1 MPRGHPGCIDA
12 LELFGPYVRSWITNS
27 KEMLCAACVR
37 WVPGSSKPVRA
48 SAERCCRKACAGQQG
63 TAETCCGR
71 TRRKRG
77 PGLTSPPCDLLR
89 SCTALLCPASPAC

>member
-37 WVPGSSKPVRA
+37 WVSGKGR
-48 SAERCCRKACAGQQG
+48 
-63 TAETCCGR
+63 CCGR
-71 TRRKRG
+71 GGQGKGMLWAR
-77 PGLTSPPCDLLR
+77 LT
-89 SCTALLCPASPAC
+89 PAKA